1 MKAIVLAAGKGKR
14 LNSEK
19 AHLPKVMREAAGRT
33 LLSYVLEN
41 ISFIPHEDTVIVV
54 GYMADTVKA
63 AFPGDYKFVMQTEQL
78 GTGHATSMAKDELAG
93 YTGDVLVC
101 FGDMPLFK
109 QETFKELFRKHAAD
123 GNAVTLLTAM
133 TEVPPAYGRII
144 RDENGNMVDIVE
156 QKDCTPEQAKI
167 REVTPGVY
175 VFKSEWLFKALA
187 QLKNNNAQGEYYL
200 TDTPK
205 IIKSMGGKVGTS
217 VINDADQILGVN
229 TQEELESAE
238 RVLLKRQAEAK

>member
-19 AHLPKVMREAAGRT
+19 AHLPKVMREAAGRP

-41 ISFIPHEDTVIVV
+41 ISFIPHKDTVIVV
-54 GYMADTVKA
+54 GYMADTVRA
-63 AFPGDYKFVMQTEQL
+63 AFPDDYRFVMQSEQL
-78 GTGHATSMAKDELAG
+78 GTGHAVSMAKDELAG

-101 FGDMPLFK
+101 FGDMPLFS
-109 QETFKELFRKHAAD
+109 QDTFKELFRKHAESGA
-123 GNAVTLLTAM
+123 AVTLLTAM
-133 TEVPPAYGRII
+133 TDVPPAYGRII
-144 RDENGNMVDIVE
+144 RDANGEIVDIVE

-175 VFKSEWLFKALA
+175 VFKADWLFKALA

-205 IIKSMGGKVGTS
+205 IIMSMGGKVGS
-217 VINDADQILGVN
+217 AMIDDAEQIIGVN
-229 TQEELESAE
+229 TQEDLDYAE
-238 RVLLKRQAEAK
+238 RVLLKRRGQ